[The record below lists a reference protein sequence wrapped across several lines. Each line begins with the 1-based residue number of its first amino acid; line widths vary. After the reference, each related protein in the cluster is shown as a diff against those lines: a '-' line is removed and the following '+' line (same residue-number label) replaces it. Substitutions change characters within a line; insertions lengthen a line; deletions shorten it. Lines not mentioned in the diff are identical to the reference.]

1 MDSKDKGVDN
11 ARSPFYK
18 DVAIIRFN
26 PSNPDENEGK
36 MADLSELGPS
46 VQVVTDTGLMYI
58 F

>member
-1 MDSKDKGVDN
+1 MDN

-26 PSNPDENEGK
+26 PSSTEGENEGK
-36 MADLSELGPS
+36 MAELAELGPS

>member
-1 MDSKDKGVDN
+1 MDN

-26 PSNPDENEGK
+26 PDQDQNK
-36 MADLSELGPS
+36 ISELGSS
-46 VQVVTDTGLMYI
+46 VQVVTDNGLMYI